1 MRLKEIQGSCL
12 QHDGKN
18 RTTLLTGSAPLFLTG
33 AFFFSP
39 LPFSRSVLFYYFGGI
54 NSSFPWRCHRCVV
67 LIRTLKQEN
76 LADPEADTH
85 AVLLSRRGSGAEAQA
100 LGPSSWTSCS
110 HSEAHSFTSSDASE
124 KAGGQNWLSPQFI
137 EASDERSIG
146 NASMRGKAVLLDVAN
161 GI

>member
-1 MRLKEIQGSCL
+1 MAKTGLPYWQAQHHYFSQGL
-12 QHDGKN
+12 
-18 RTTLLTGSAPLFLTG
+18 
-33 AFFFSP
+33 FFSP
-39 LPFSRSVLFYYFGGI
+39 LPFSRSVLFHYFGGI

-85 AVLLSRRGSGAEAQA
+85 AVLLSRRGSGAEAQV

-124 KAGGQNWLSPQFI
+124 KAGGQNSLSPQFI
-137 EASDERSIG
+137 EPSDERHVG
-146 NASMRGKAVLLDVAN
+146 NAFMRGKAVLLDIAN